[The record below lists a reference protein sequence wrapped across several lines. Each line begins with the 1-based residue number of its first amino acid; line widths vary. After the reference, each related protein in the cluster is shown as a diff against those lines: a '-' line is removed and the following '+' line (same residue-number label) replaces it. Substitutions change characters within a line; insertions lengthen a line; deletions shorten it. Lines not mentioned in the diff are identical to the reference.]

1 MKCPPRVRTKSRRDS
16 VLSLIYLQMFWLQR
30 KFMVHGICSAAVKRL
45 IHLLTIKRA
54 HQGISHEHIVVHCGN
69 DSDILQIL
77 VEADISMIQQNEK
90 KIGAFIRR
98 IIKQTVP
105 EAKPPSHGVP
115 STDLESEI
123 LDFVTSYISK
133 LLLLNF
139 LYHDIPLLSA
149 KSPSS
154 LVPPRCLLGEATK
167 EEDCAIKTNSYMT
180 HSTRRLLEYA
190 EREKREHSKI
200 LVVST

>member
-1 MKCPPRVRTKSRRDS
+1 
-16 VLSLIYLQMFWLQR
+16 MFWPQR
-30 KFMVHGICSAAVKRL
+30 MFMVHGICSAAVKRL
-45 IHLLTIKRA
+45 IQLLSIKKRA
-54 HQGISHEHIVVHCGN
+54 HQGISHEHIAVHCGN